1 VVDMISWPEFQTLPV
16 DAIRALVPK
25 TVVCTLGGTR
35 RAAAFAGIQPS
46 TIEYIHWSRQ
56 RMIAWFDIFAKYGV
70 QHIFLSASRVTEFKE
85 QGRQAKILSVVD
97 QAIAD
102 DEMIQ
107 AYARRHWRAKIIGDP
122 ASPFIQG
129 ISERFSA
136 SQPQAYAMTLW
147 YMIVPSFDAIWG
159 WMCQSI
165 VSAAATTRQTALEAF
180 YGEAVPPAR
189 LLISTGK
196 PTLAADLV
204 PPLISDEL
212 QCYWAQKPGYTLEED
227 DFLAIIYDL
236 AYMRATWRENKNG
249 RAEEALAEQGRWTNA
264 GILGLG
270 QRLGPF
276 WFPREVE
283 G

>member
-1 VVDMISWPEFQTLPV
+1 MPEPISWAEFQALPA

-35 RAAAFAGIQPS
+35 RAAAFAGIEPS
-46 TIEYIHWSRQ
+46 TIEYLHWARQ
-56 RMIAWFDIFAKYGV
+56 GMIAWFDIFAKYGV
-70 QHIFLSASRVTEFKE
+70 QHIFLAATRATEFKE
-85 QGRQAKILSVVD
+85 QGRHAKILNVVD

-102 DEMIQ
+102 DEMLQ
-107 AYARRHWRAKIIGDP
+107 AYARRQWRARIIGDP

-129 ISERFSA
+129 IRDRFSA
-136 SQPQAYAMTLW
+136 TQPPAYAMTLW
-147 YMIVPSFDAIWG
+147 FMIVPSFDAIWD
-159 WMCQSI
+159 WMCQAI
-165 VSAAATTRQTALEAF
+165 VDSAARTRQAAMQAF
-180 YGEAVPPAR
+180 YGEVIPPAG

-196 PTLAADLV
+196 PFVSADLL

-212 QCYWAQKPGYTLEED
+212 QCYWAQKPGYTLEEH
-227 DFLAIIYDL
+227 DFLAMIHDL
-236 AYMRATWRENKNG
+236 AFMRATWRENKNS
-249 RAEEALAEQGRWTNA
+249 RAEEALAEQGRWTKA